1 MKLQRVLIV
10 EDVYIIA
17 RIMLL
22 KLKKFGYDVYHAH
35 TGESALEKI
44 KKDPFYF
51 IFMDIGLGDG
61 IDGIEATR
69 RIRALEVELNRP
81 RCPIIAC
88 TAHITDEDKARYL
101 ASGMDMVVKKPLT
114 DERFLLAEAKVKT
127 LWEQQGKDY

>member
-44 KKDPFYF
+44 KNDPFYF
-51 IFMDIGLGDG
+51 IFMDIGLGEG
-61 IDGIEATR
+61 INGIETTLK
-69 RIRALEVELNRP
+69 IRALEVELNRP

-88 TAHITDEDKARYL
+88 TAHITDEDKARYI
-101 ASGMDMVVKKPLT
+101 ASGMDMAVKKPLT
-114 DERFLLAEAKVKT
+114 DELFLLVEEKVKE
-127 LWEQQGKDY
+127 LWGQKTKDY